1 MTTDD
6 VERWSALRVWL
17 YSLLNRS
24 PKSNLAVIEHVSP
37 GADDR
42 LLDVGCGPGAALEH
56 ARASGAKVA
65 GVDPSPAM
73 VNRASRRVPDAE
85 VKVGSAEAIPF
96 PSDEFSVVINIS
108 SYHHWADQQNGLAE
122 VLRVLAPGG
131 RIHIAER
138 RHKRRNGHGLTDDN
152 ADQLVETL
160 LRLGYEDSTV
170 DTIEVGRSEFLVVS
184 AVAPI

>member
-1 MTTDD
+1 
-6 VERWSALRVWL
+6 
-17 YSLLNRS
+17 
-24 PKSNLAVIEHVSP
+24 
-37 GADDR
+37 
-42 LLDVGCGPGAALEH
+42 
-56 ARASGAKVA
+56 
-65 GVDPSPAM
+65 
-73 VNRASRRVPDAE
+73 
-85 VKVGSAEAIPF
+85 
-96 PSDEFSVVINIS
+96 
-108 SYHHWADQQNGLAE
+108 
-122 VLRVLAPGG
+122 VLAPGG